1 MANFPYPIALPQT
14 QRPAHAT
21 AVLLWQKRQSP
32 ATRVIRWLLNFLT
45 CFITFLSFSFSS
57 FAQGPC
63 PTSNCESG
71 DLTITKVELVD
82 ANTLGQLPSSCT
94 PGQENV
100 AVKLKVTIN
109 VTSATRYGFLVVG
122 NVYINSVFAQKV
134 WQCYPVDFTQGT
146 HVIVLDQIIQWPCG
160 SSIELRDV
168 YTAWDQQAPSTA
180 ICTYLDPS
188 NGNISNCS
196 AIDPKCRYYGD
207 TETFVVATPVL
218 ANFTYSGSC
227 PGNTL
232 YQPINFSSPASGTG
246 SSSGGTKPYSYSW
259 QVKDAV
265 TDVILATS
273 TSSSFTYQPLS
284 ANNLTVSLTVTD
296 ASVPSQFDV
305 ETKTVTVTSCCTA
318 PSVTGQPAIQ
328 NKCEGS
334 PASFSVTHTGGVPAP
349 SIRWQVSTD
358 GNTWNN
364 LSNGG
369 VYSNVT
375 SATLSISGVL
385 LSMNGYQYRAS
396 LQSGVC
402 TMVYS
407 DPASMIVSAIS
418 VGGTTATAHTICQGS
433 QPSSNLTLSGNTG
446 AVVKWQRSSTAGIH
460 RRTFTVF
467 HHSTEPGIGC

>member
-160 SSIELRDV
+160 
-168 YTAWDQQAPSTA
+168 TA
-180 ICTYLDPS
+180 I
-188 NGNISNCS
+188 
-196 AIDPKCRYYGD
+196 
-207 TETFVVATPVL
+207 
-218 ANFTYSGSC
+218 
-227 PGNTL
+227 
-232 YQPINFSSPASGTG
+232 
-246 SSSGGTKPYSYSW
+246 
-259 QVKDAV
+259 
-265 TDVILATS
+265 
-273 TSSSFTYQPLS
+273 
-284 ANNLTVSLTVTD
+284 
-296 ASVPSQFDV
+296 
-305 ETKTVTVTSCCTA
+305 
-318 PSVTGQPAIQ
+318 
-328 NKCEGS
+328 
-334 PASFSVTHTGGVPAP
+334 
-349 SIRWQVSTD
+349 
-358 GNTWNN
+358 
-364 LSNGG
+364 
-369 VYSNVT
+369 
-375 SATLSISGVL
+375 
-385 LSMNGYQYRAS
+385 
-396 LQSGVC
+396 
-402 TMVYS
+402 
-407 DPASMIVSAIS
+407 
-418 VGGTTATAHTICQGS
+418 
-433 QPSSNLTLSGNTG
+433 
-446 AVVKWQRSSTAGIH
+446 
-460 RRTFTVF
+460 
-467 HHSTEPGIGC
+467 